1 MAHPGSFFSAGGG
14 WTRRCRAWTSRASF
28 LSCWKARYKRN
39 VDPKMSGVL
48 SSPMKASL
56 RGREARPFAVMEVVH
71 RVAGYQKQGRHVLPL
86 HVGQPDAQAPG
97 LAAKAAEMALE
108 DACNGKGGLGYTMEC
123 GIPSLRQ
130 RIARYYNEEWQEEV
144 DPDHVMITTG
154 ASGAILLSS
163 LAAFDAGDQVAIGV
177 PGYPCYQNVLE
188 GLGVHA
194 VNLRLEAE
202 SNYQPNVE
210 LLEQKFRQTPFRGLV
225 LTSPSNPCGTVI
237 RKQELQKVQEWCRRN
252 EVWLISDEIYHS
264 ITYGEAQCATACN
277 MGDNVIVIN
286 SFSKYY
292 CMTGWRL
299 GWMVLPP
306 SLVEPVKRL
315 AQSLYISA
323 PTLSQYAALAAFDC
337 KEELD
342 EHVRR
347 YAQNREILLEE
358 LPKAGFKNLSSAEGA
373 FYIYADV
380 SGLSSDSVDLANR
393 ILEHTEVA
401 VTPGVDFDH
410 EEGRNFIRISFASS
424 TETVREACR
433 RLVTNR
439 SWKQGY

>member
-1 MAHPGSFFSAGGG
+1 MPGVPGVTSAPLRG
-14 WTRRCRAWTSRASF
+14 
-28 LSCWKARYKRN
+28 
-39 VDPKMSGVL
+39 
-48 SSPMKASL
+48 SL

-71 RVAGYQKQGRHVLPL
+71 RVASYQKQGRHVLPL

-97 LAAKAAEMALE
+97 MAARAAEMALE
-108 DACNGKGGLGYTMEC
+108 DACCGRGGLGYTVEC
-123 GIPSLRQ
+123 GLPSLRE
-130 RIARYYNEEWQEEV
+130 RIARYYQEEWHEKV
-144 DPDHVMITTG
+144 DPDHVVVTTG
-154 ASGAILLSS
+154 SSGAFLLSF
-163 LAAFDAGDQVAIGV
+163 LAAFDAGDHVAIGV

-188 GLGVHA
+188 ALEVHA
-194 VNLRLEAE
+194 VDLRLEAK
-202 SNYQPNVE
+202 SNYQPNVSM
-210 LLEQKFRQTPFRGLV
+210 LEQKYQQTPFRGLV

-237 RKQELQKVQEWCRRN
+237 RKRELQKVQQWCK
-252 EVWLISDEIYHS
+252 EHGVWLISDEIYHS
-264 ITYGEAQCATACN
+264 IIYGDAECATACN

-323 PTLSQYAALAAFDC
+323 PTLSQHAALAAFDC

-342 EHVRR
+342 GHVQR
-347 YAQNREILLEE
+347 YALNRDILLEE

-380 SGLSSDSVDLANR
+380 SGLSADSVDLANR

-401 VTPGVDFDH
+401 VTPGVDFDPVD
-410 EEGRNFIRISFASS
+410 GRKFIRISFASS
-424 TETVREACR
+424 TDTVREACR
-433 RLVTNR
+433 RLVTNHR
-439 SWKQGY
+439 WRQGY